1 MSYLWR
7 GLGARPSFPIPIR
20 GAKEPV
26 DSGRP
31 YLKPSTKEEKREEKQ
46 KPESAKAERQEKA
59 SAKRRYAKRRAVKVP
74 RRTWFLVKWVP
85 KIKKKTFL
93 KIKKSKMEFLS

>member
-1 MSYLWR
+1 M
-7 GLGARPSFPIPIR
+7 PSGPMPIR

-31 YLKPSTKEEKREEKQ
+31 YLKPSTKEKREEKQ
-46 KPESAKAERQEKA
+46 KPENAKAERREKA
-59 SAKRRYAKRRAVKVP
+59 SAKRRYAKRRAVKVL

-85 KIKKKTFL
+85 KIIKILPKTHF
-93 KIKKSKMEFLS
+93 KSEEGLLVKTPAK

>member
-1 MSYLWR
+1 M
-7 GLGARPSFPIPIR
+7 PSLSIPIR

-46 KPESAKAERQEKA
+46 KPESAKVERREKA
-59 SAKRRYAKRRAVKVP
+59 SAKRRYAKRRAVKVL

-85 KIKKKTFL
+85 KII
-93 KIKKSKMEFLS
+93 KILPKIACEFYIPIRSDGFG